1 MKQLVV
7 EWRHLEVGGETCVRC
22 ADTGRTLE
30 AVISDLQ
37 PAMRDK
43 GIELTYQERT
53 LTPEEIAQSN
63 SVFINGVPLEQ
74 IVPGVTASENECP
87 SCSSLTGQQ
96 SCCRTVS
103 YRGRIYEDVPE
114 TLLRQ
119 AIILSAIG
127 LGQV

>member
-37 PAMRDK
+37 QPLAQK
-43 GIELTYQERT
+43 GIEITYCERT
-53 LTPEEIAQSN
+53 LTPNEIADSN
-63 SVFINGVPLEQ
+63 SVFINGIPLEQ
-74 IVPGVTASENECP
+74 IIPGVTSSENECP
-87 SCSSLTGQQ
+87 SCSSLTGQP

-103 YRGRIYEDVPE
+103 FAGHTYEDIPE
-114 TLLRQ
+114 ALLRQ
-119 AIILSAIG
+119 AIIMSAAG
-127 LGQV
+127 LGHS